1 MEPRNPNQDLYGLEP
16 IEQQENT
23 LSFFKKAVSIFIN
36 PVRAFEAIRQKPDVF
51 LPYCASMLVAA
62 LFSFVTMGLMQDYTL
77 ETMAASYQQMGME
90 IPADQLQSFARV
102 TMISTIVAMIAVSVI
117 APFVK
122 GAIAHLLS
130 LAFEAKTTFK
140 RSLSVVAYA
149 YLIMM
154 LGTLIRIPLAL
165 MTKNYLF
172 TFSPAMFLGDA
183 APTDP
188 LFSFLSAFDLFTIWY
203 LAVSVIGF
211 KTVHKLKTWQAAV
224 VVLLPFVM
232 SLVSAL
238 IPFLTG
244 TAV

>member
-16 IEQQENT
+16 VEQQEST
-23 LSFFKKAVSIFIN
+23 LSFIQKAVSIFIN
-36 PVRAFEAIRQKPDVF
+36 PVRTFEAIRQKPDVF

-77 ETMAASYQQMGME
+77 ETMAASYKQMGME
-90 IPADQLQSFARV
+90 LPADQLQSFARV
-102 TMISTIVAMIAVSVI
+102 TMVSTIVAMIAVSVI

-122 GAIAHLLS
+122 GAFAHLLS
-130 LAFEAKTTFK
+130 LAFDAKTTFK

-149 YLIMM
+149 YLIVM

-165 MTKNYLF
+165 TTKNYLF

-203 LAVSVIGF
+203 LVVSVIGF